1 MKINIFFNFF
11 TLSRMSK
18 TTPFTFKKDFD
29 IVPKPELKDFNP
41 EEIIKSRRKNDFL
54 KRAQM
59 SEEEM
64 TKLDDEL
71 MNRFD
76 AMKDNTTTL
85 QDKNELYDLIH
96 EKSNLDKLY
105 FLLRDSKKSISL
117 HQTPAHLIFV
127 KIFLTIEKI
136 WTGLLENQ
144 TVDLSPA
151 DKFYLGLAL
160 FMIAILI
167 VVLFS

>member
-1 MKINIFFNFF
+1 MS
-11 TLSRMSK
+11 SRMSK
-18 TTPFTFKKDFD
+18 TSPFSFKKDFD

-41 EEIIKSRRKNDFL
+41 EEIIKSRRNNDFL
-54 KRAQM
+54 KRAKM
-59 SEEEM
+59 DEEEM

-76 AMKDNTTTL
+76 AMKENTTTL

-105 FLLRDSKKSISL
+105 FLLRDSKKNIAL
-117 HQTPAHLIFV
+117 HQTPAHIIFV

-136 WTGLLENQ
+136 WKGLIENQ
-144 TVDLSPA
+144 EIDLSPS
-151 DKFYLGLAL
+151 DKFYFGLAL
-160 FMIAILI
+160 FMIAII
-167 VVLFS
+167 VAILFN

>member
-1 MKINIFFNFF
+1 
-11 TLSRMSK
+11 MSK
-18 TTPFTFKKDFD
+18 TSPFSFKKDFD

-41 EEIIKSRRKNDFL
+41 AEIIKSRRKNDFL
-54 KRAQM
+54 KKAQM

-105 FLLRDSKKSISL
+105 YLLRESKNNIAL
-117 HQTPAHLIFV
+117 HKTPAHLIFV
-127 KIFLTIEKI
+127 KIFLTIQKI
-136 WTGLLENQ
+136 WKGLVENQ
-144 TVDLSPA
+144 EIDLSPT
-151 DKFYLGLAL
+151 DKFYFGLAL
-160 FMIAILI
+160 LMMAIIIAIL
-167 VVLFS
+167 FN

>member
-1 MKINIFFNFF
+1 M
-11 TLSRMSK
+11 SRMTS
-18 TTPFTFKKDFD
+18 PLSYKKDFD

-54 KRAQM
+54 KKAQM

-71 MNRFD
+71 MNRFN
-76 AMKDNTTTL
+76 AMKDNTATL

-105 FLLRDSKKSISL
+105 FLLRDTRNNISL
-117 HQTPAHLIFV
+117 HQTPIHLIFV
-127 KIFLTIEKI
+127 KIFFTIEKI
-136 WTGLLENQ
+136 WKGLTENQ
-144 TVDLSPA
+144 KIDLSPA

-160 FMIAILI
+160 LILSI
-167 VVLFS
+167 ILSILFT